1 MALEFLELELEPVV
15 IHLAVLGSKLQ
26 TSATTEPTL
35 GPTAHD
41 FLSTKPIK
49 NKYEKIK
56 NNLVIFID
64 EIKKYL
70 KYLVFILTLFI
81 TYYF

>member
-70 KYLVFILTLFI
+70 KYLVFIFTLFI

>member
-1 MALEFLELELEPVV
+1 MGFVCLYMYVPCAWNLCVDQKMALEFLELELEPVV

-56 NNLVIFID
+56 NNLVIFI
-64 EIKKYL
+64 Y
-70 KYLVFILTLFI
+70 
-81 TYYF
+81 